1 MAKPESTKSIGSKGE
16 QLAAD
21 FLSAKGYRIVQRN
34 YFAFKVEID
43 LIALDESTNQ
53 IVFIE
58 VKTLQNDFFQQPY
71 EEVNI
76 KKQRNIIKAADTYLR
91 RHDIDKEA
99 RFDVVSIVLKPD
111 AEPEINHIISAF
123 CVIDLL

>member
-1 MAKPESTKSIGSKGE
+1 MAKPESSKSIGSKGE
-16 QLAAD
+16 QLAAN

-71 EEVNI
+71 EEVNL

>member
-1 MAKPESTKSIGSKGE
+1 MAKPESTKSIGTKGE

-58 VKTLQNDFFQQPY
+58 VKTLRNDFFQQPY
-71 EEVNI
+71 EEVNL

-111 AEPEINHIISAF
+111 SEPEINHIISAF

>member
-1 MAKPESTKSIGSKGE
+1 MAKPESTKSIGTKGE
-16 QLAAD
+16 QLATD

-58 VKTLQNDFFQQPY
+58 VKTLRNDFFQQPY
-71 EEVNI
+71 EEVNL

-111 AEPEINHIISAF
+111 SEAEITHIISAF
-123 CVIDLL
+123 CAIDLL

>member
-1 MAKPESTKSIGSKGE
+1 MAKPESTKSIGTKGE

-71 EEVNI
+71 EEVNL

-111 AEPEINHIISAF
+111 AEPEITHIISAF
-123 CVIDLL
+123 CAIDLL

>member
-1 MAKPESTKSIGSKGE
+1 MAKPESTKSIGTKGE

-58 VKTLQNDFFQQPY
+58 VKTLRNDFFQQPY
-71 EEVNI
+71 EEVNL

-111 AEPEINHIISAF
+111 SEPEITHIISAF

>member
-1 MAKPESTKSIGSKGE
+1 MAKPESTKSIGTKGE

-34 YFAFKVEID
+34 YFAFKVEI
-43 LIALDESTNQ
+43 ALDESTNQ

-58 VKTLQNDFFQQPY
+58 VKTLRNDFFQQPY
-71 EEVNI
+71 EEVNL

-111 AEPEINHIISAF
+111 SEPEITHIISAF
-123 CVIDLL
+123 CAIDLL

>member
-1 MAKPESTKSIGSKGE
+1 MAKPESTKSIGTKGE

-58 VKTLQNDFFQQPY
+58 VKTLRNDFFQQPY
-71 EEVNI
+71 EEVNL

>member
-1 MAKPESTKSIGSKGE
+1 MSKPQSTKSIGSIGE
-16 QLAAD
+16 RLATD

-58 VKTLQNDFFQQPY
+58 VKTLQNDYFQQPY
-71 EEVNI
+71 EEVNL
-76 KKQRNIIKAADTYLR
+76 KKQRNIIKAADIYLR
-91 RHDIDKEA
+91 RHNIEKEA
-99 RFDVVSIVLKPD
+99 RFDVISIVLKTD
-111 AEPEINHIISAF
+111 SQVEITHIISAF
-123 CVIDLL
+123 SAIDLL

>member
-1 MAKPESTKSIGSKGE
+1 MAKLESTKSIGTKGE

-21 FLSAKGYRIVQRN
+21 FLSAKGYRILQRN

-58 VKTLQNDFFQQPY
+58 VKTLRNDFFQQPY
-71 EEVNI
+71 EEVNL

>member
-53 IVFIE
+53 IVFTE

-71 EEVNI
+71 EQVNL

-99 RFDVVSIVLKPD
+99 RFDVVSIVLKPNS
-111 AEPEINHIISAF
+111 EPEITHMISAF
-123 CVIDLL
+123 CTIDLL

>member
-71 EEVNI
+71 EEVNL

-111 AEPEINHIISAF
+111 TEPEINHIISAF